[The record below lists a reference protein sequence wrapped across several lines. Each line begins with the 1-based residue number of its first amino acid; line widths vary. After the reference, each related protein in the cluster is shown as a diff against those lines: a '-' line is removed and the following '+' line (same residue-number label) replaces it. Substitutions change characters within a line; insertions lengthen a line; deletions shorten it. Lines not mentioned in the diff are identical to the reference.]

1 MCDYSLLIFF
11 SYCIVLA
18 VVAQSDECIVGGC
31 LPRDVQAC
39 DVGKT
44 SHRDGIAEV
53 SLLQRSFPS
62 ARRIEDRVTIQD
74 TEYGFPL
81 TEDTVVGSQFL
92 HWDGNRP
99 YRPQARRP
107 RFFPRNAYFENVMD
121 MGRFVAAGHKHPIQ
135 HMTLP
140 VIVTLSVVGCIILGL
155 LIYVLVG
162 GLGASAR
169 PKVSAQCQK
178 LESSDQERV
187 GKRFVCCGVGRSGQD
202 GSESSLKDP
211 AMDDIDVDTIVVDVA
226 TMRPIEIDEDTFGM
240 TLCSMTRDF
249 YFIFLHGCSLAR
261 CVRLIKSFLLL
272 ALTIVLQVL
281 LLGFSQFVCARQVHE
296 IREAYDLFEVAI
308 YGKEHTTLTENGKHR
323 GIPAYQP
330 PFDEAMKRLNGLS
343 EDDQDSICRIPLS
356 QPTFFGLILLIWTL
370 TCLTELRKAFEL
382 QFHIWMLETVP
393 SMSMAMRRGEE
404 EANEEGDII
413 RGMTR
418 YMKALTTI
426 IMFIPR
432 VGITIYLLWIGCRWL
447 LATTD
452 FADLIMNAVAL
463 EFVLLIKE
471 ALYVALVPSRS
482 RHDVKNTFFE
492 PYPKTIAPAWFNFVN
507 TLLILALA
515 CVWVFLYMHHFQMVL
530 PDYRWDVH
538 DVCAEYI
545 KERYS
550 T

>member
-1 MCDYSLLIFF
+1 
-11 SYCIVLA
+11 
-18 VVAQSDECIVGGC
+18 
-31 LPRDVQAC
+31 
-39 DVGKT
+39 
-44 SHRDGIAEV
+44 
-53 SLLQRSFPS
+53 
-62 ARRIEDRVTIQD
+62 
-74 TEYGFPL
+74 
-81 TEDTVVGSQFL
+81 
-92 HWDGNRP
+92 
-99 YRPQARRP
+99 
-107 RFFPRNAYFENVMD
+107 
-121 MGRFVAAGHKHPIQ
+121 
-135 HMTLP
+135 
-140 VIVTLSVVGCIILGL
+140 
-155 LIYVLVG
+155 
-162 GLGASAR
+162 
-169 PKVSAQCQK
+169 
-178 LESSDQERV
+178 
-187 GKRFVCCGVGRSGQD
+187 
-202 GSESSLKDP
+202 
-211 AMDDIDVDTIVVDVA
+211 
-226 TMRPIEIDEDTFGM
+226 
-240 TLCSMTRDF
+240 
-249 YFIFLHGCSLAR
+249 
-261 CVRLIKSFLLL
+261 
-272 ALTIVLQVL
+272 
-281 LLGFSQFVCARQVHE
+281 
-296 IREAYDLFEVAI
+296 
-308 YGKEHTTLTENGKHR
+308 
-323 GIPAYQP
+323 
-330 PFDEAMKRLNGLS
+330 MKRLNGLS

-393 SMSMAMRRGEE
+393 SMSMAMRQGEE

-432 VGITIYLLWIGCRWL
+432 VGITVYLLWIGCRWL

-507 TLLILALA
+507 TFLLLAVA
-515 CVWVFLYMHHFQMVL
+515 CVWVFLYMHHLQMVL

-550 T
+550 S